1 MQKKILAALLAVVML
16 TGVTAC
22 GKGNGT
28 YTELMEDLKS
38 EVTTLGTYKDLTYT
52 METATITDEEVEE
65 EIQAEL
71 EWYGEYEEITDR
83 TVVED
88 GDVVNI
94 NFVGKVD
101 GEEFEGGTSED
112 YDLEIGSGDFIE
124 GFEEQI
130 VGKEKGST
138 FDVNVTFPEDYE
150 EGLSGKD
157 AVFEVTVNKI
167 QKSVAAE
174 LTDEF
179 VQENMECE
187 TVDEY
192 RAMMKEDLLIAK
204 EDENKSN
211 AIYELLDQ
219 IAQSSEI
226 KIDDADIEAYL
237 DTMIEEYA
245 AYAEMYGMEK
255 EEFLSSFF
263 GSTEEELREESKE
276 EAKNEIT
283 YALILGAIAEKEN
296 LGITQEEYE
305 AEVTSYLEEY
315 EVESVEQYEEEYGKS
330 DTIYTMLFDKVTQYL
345 LDNSKN
351 TAE

>member
-22 GKGNGT
+22 GKGNET

-71 EWYGEYEEITDR
+71 EWYSEYEEVTDR
-83 TVVED
+83 TIVED

-94 NFVGKVD
+94 NFVGSVD
-101 GEEFEGGTSED
+101 GEEFEGGTAQD

-157 AVFEVTVNKI
+157 AVFKVTVNKI

-187 TVDEY
+187 TVEEY
-192 RAMMKEDLLIAK
+192 RTKVKEDLLTSLQ
-204 EDENKSN
+204 DENKTT
-211 AIYELLDQ
+211 AIYEVLDQ
-219 IAQSSEI
+219 IIASSEM
-226 KIDDADIEAYL
+226 KIEDADVEAYI
-237 DTMIEEYA
+237 DSMIGEYT

-255 EEFLSSFF
+255 EEFINNFF
-263 GSTEEELREESKE
+263 GGTEEELRAESVE

-283 YALILGAIAEKEN
+283 YSLILSAIAKKEN

-305 AEVTSYLEEY
+305 AKVTGYLEEY
-315 EVESVEQYEEEYGKS
+315 EVESIEQYEEEYGKS
-330 DTIYTMLFDKVTQYL
+330 DVIYELLYEKVTQYL
-345 LDNSKN
+345 LDNSTN
-351 TAE
+351 TAK